1 MHYHYNITRTRITM
15 NRLFMNLQ
23 PFFVSPARFNVNL
36 NLYLISGNKAT
47 QTIWVVFMRRV
58 YIKKSDLLGF
68 LLLLGKQTVPFE
80 LVPMSKLKIDSQSV
94 YKRNRCSDMI
104 NKKERKTK
112 RQKKKS
118 VRLIQ
123 RDIQHS
129 MF

>member
-1 MHYHYNITRTRITM
+1 M